1 MIDGM
6 GSGTCSGALVVWIR
20 NRGGWGGGLGGGSA
34 LRSGSAPATSPGITS
49 LARQLPRPIF
59 YIYSSA
65 SAAPLP
71 LRTPSGVQESS
82 PGLRVSRS
90 AATENPVRGS
100 RKQPRVSEARAPPWV
115 PHGGKYIPPLLRRG
129 GEGEGG
135 EVANTAREPPDRR
148 ADSAASAFRRKE
160 SARAEAQLRTPSGVQ
175 ECSPGLARPER
186 HPG

>member
-115 PHGGKYIPPLLRRG
+115 TRPKISIPPLLRLRRRGDG
-129 GEGEGG
+129 GE
-135 EVANTAREPPDRR
+135 EVLR
-148 ADSAASAFRRKE
+148 ATRTMDDAG
-160 SARAEAQLRTPSGVQ
+160 ARARKRKLAKYESRLSSACPDVNLVIYG
-175 ECSPGLARPER
+175 GLATGNLGRR
-186 HPG
+186 